1 MVEERFTGNAE
12 SISADDLELVAE
24 ITSKIV
30 QQDIAD
36 KEVRKIKI
44 RFIKRRD
51 SSSRSNSK
59 EHTTHKSNYSI

>member
-1 MVEERFTGNAE
+1 MNFTSYLQAENFTVETVRMVEERFTGTAE

-36 KEVRKIKI
+36 KEVRKK
-44 RFIKRRD
+44 K
-51 SSSRSNSK
+51 SK
-59 EHTTHKSNYSI
+59 LG